1 MSKKVLLIEDDDDLR
16 ETTLELLADEG
27 YTPFAASNGAQGI
40 QLALQHNPDVI
51 VCDINMPGLSGY
63 EVYNMLHQVNTT
75 AVIPFIFLSAKSTRD
90 EILAGLHLG
99 ADDYITKPF
108 EFTQLVEVIQ
118 KRIELRRKIANQ
130 HDENFRVLFE
140 NTHSPAFILN
150 QLNVEYVNKP
160 FMKLFGYGM
169 EELEGISITN
179 ILQPES
185 LDKFSVLVEQCND
198 GLRKCFNLTIDF
210 LNKSNEPVTVVLNGS
225 QIHFKGLPSIICT
238 VAPLVKEA
246 SVTSTSAKPSNASDV
261 TDRERDVL
269 ELICQG
275 YTNSEIADKLFL
287 SERTVEGHKA
297 RLFSKT
303 GAKNAVALAMW
314 AVRNNLFEVK

>member
-1 MSKKVLLIEDDDDLR
+1 
-16 ETTLELLADEG
+16 
-27 YTPFAASNGAQGI
+27 
-40 QLALQHNPDVI
+40 
-51 VCDINMPGLSGY
+51 MPGLSGY

-130 HDENFRVLFE
+130 HEKNFHVLFE
-140 NTHSPAFILN
+140 NTHSPAFIVN
-150 QLNVEYVNKP
+150 QLNIEYVNKP
-160 FMKLFGYGM
+160 FVKLFGYGM
-169 EELEGISITN
+169 DELEGISITN
-179 ILQPES
+179 IVQPES
-185 LDKFSVLVEQCND
+185 LDKFAASVGQCNE

-314 AVRNNLFEVK
+314 AVRHNLFEVK